1 MQVTQQPERDEW
13 RIVLPRHGASEF
25 LVSVGDTHFS
35 LPKVD
40 IPPRCRVAQNLTAEI
55 ARTWDWKVVCLYS
68 LSSTRIGNSDLRSRY
83 HVVEA
88 LCPDAQPPDGMVW
101 KPFTSLSAEAFTETS
116 DLVAI
121 SKFLGVYKGP
131 GKDRIDGPFSKP
143 GWFPEC
149 QAWAQDQIRQLGL
162 HLTGDFQQLNASPE
176 FSLIRFETDG
186 PVVWFKAVG
195 APNLQ
200 EFPISLTLA
209 NLFTGFVPRIIGSRK
224 EWNAWLSLQA
234 EGSHLDG
241 DAESDAWTRAAEAL
255 ACLQLES
262 FGKGLH
268 LLDAG
273 CRDVRICSLVGLID
287 PFVLSMSELMDRQT
301 KTSPPP
307 LSHAELVSLGA
318 EIKCHFE
325 EMEKCDIPNTLGHL
339 DLNPGNILVSRERC
353 VFLDW
358 AESCVGNPFFTFQ
371 YLLEHLR
378 RLRAHDSIQ
387 ELRLISAYRN
397 KWRPFL
403 SPRDL
408 DTAFGLS
415 PLLGVFAYTAHR
427 FTRQYLDLSSRPEI
441 AGYLRALARRM
452 KREAD
457 ALRGRFICVP

>member
-1 MQVTQQPERDEW
+1 MQVTQQPEREEW
-13 RIVLPRHGASEF
+13 RVVVPRHGASEF
-25 LVSVGDTHFS
+25 LVSVGDTRFS
-35 LPKVD
+35 LPRVD
-40 IPPRCRVAQNLTAEI
+40 IQPRCRVAQNLTAEI
-55 ARTWDWKVVCLYS
+55 ARRWDWRVVCLFS
-68 LSSTRIGNSDLRSRY
+68 LSSSRIGNSDLRCRY

-88 LCPDAQPPDGMVW
+88 LRPDAQPPVGMAW
-101 KPFTSLSAEAFTETS
+101 KPLAALTQEAFTETS
-116 DLVAI
+116 DFVAI
-121 SKFLGVYKGP
+121 SKFLGVGP
-131 GKDRIDGPFSKP
+131 GENRIDGPFSKL

-255 ACLQLES
+255 ASLQLES

-273 CRDVRICSLVGLID
+273 CRDVRICSLLGLVD
-287 PFVLSMSELMDRQT
+287 PFVLSMNELMGRQT
-301 KTSPPP
+301 KASPPP

-358 AESCVGNPFFTFQ
+358 AEACVGNPFFTFQ
-371 YLLEHLR
+371 YLLEHFR
-378 RLRAHDSIQ
+378 RLCTRDSIQ
-387 ELRLISAYRN
+387 EIRLISAYRN

-408 DTAFGLS
+408 DTAFRLS
-415 PLLGVFAYTAHR
+415 PLLAVFACTADR
-427 FTRQYLDLSSRPEI
+427 ISRQDLDLASHSV
-441 AGYLRALARRM
+441 AGGYLRALARRM